1 MSVKTQNSRIIF
13 GLKVKQLRVE
23 HNLLSKELAEQT
35 GMSVS
40 YLNEIEKG
48 KKYPKPDK
56 IQALADTFNVSFEEL
71 SSLELKRSLAPV
83 GDLLHSNFLNELP
96 LDLFGIELSKV
107 VEIIANSPLRVGA
120 FISTLV
126 ELARNYALREE
137 NFYFGALRSYIELH
151 NNYFEDIETAAAEF
165 ALEHQLSQQSLVPI
179 ESLENL
185 LKQEY
190 GYRIVKDG
198 LSAYPELA
206 DLRTLLLP
214 QKKKL
219 LLNGGLTDVQIAFQ
233 YGKEIGFKVLKL
245 KDRVHT
251 SSLLR
256 LESFEQVLSHYKA
269 SYFSSALL
277 INRTS
282 FVKDLQIFFQKKKWD
297 GEAFVSLLHKYQSSP
312 EMLYQRL
319 TNVIPQF
326 FGLEKIFF
334 FRIVHLTQQ
343 DKFEIQKEMHLNRQH
358 QPHGNGLHEHYCRR
372 WLSVSLLKDLFHIQR
387 SGKYVGTI
395 VGAQRSRYFG
405 SDDEY
410 LCITLARPDA
420 PAAGRNISVTIGL
433 LINQESSSRIQFLN
447 DPAISKTEVNNTCE
461 RCAIE
466 NCSERAVPAVV
477 IEKRKA
483 RKQIQEALK
492 ELVKNH

>member
-1 MSVKTQNSRIIF
+1 M
-13 GLKVKQLRVE
+13 
-23 HNLLSKELAEQT
+23 LSKELAEQT

-56 IQALADTFNVSFEEL
+56 IQALADTFEVSFEEL
-71 SSLELKRSLAPV
+71 SSLELSRNLAPV

-137 NFYFGALRSYIELH
+137 HFYFGALRSYIELH
-151 NNYFEDIETAAAEF
+151 NNYFEEIESAAAEF
-165 ALEHQLSQQSLVPI
+165 VIDNELPTGTFIPAET
-179 ESLENL
+179 LENI
-185 LKQEY
+185 LKNKY
-190 GYRIVKDG
+190 GYKTINDG
-198 LSAYPELA
+198 LKDYPELA
-206 DLRTLLLP
+206 NLRTLFLP

-219 LLNGGLTDVQIAFQ
+219 LLNGDLSTVQKTFQ
-233 YGKEIGFKVLKL
+233 FGKEIGFKALNL
-245 KDRVHT
+245 KDRANT
-251 SSLLR
+251 SALLR

-277 INRTS
+277 INRES
-282 FVKDLQIFFQKKKWD
+282 FVNDLKHFFQKKKWD
-297 GEAFVSLLHKYQSSP
+297 GEAFVALLHKYKASP

-319 TNVIPQF
+319 TNVIPKF

-334 FRIVHLTQQ
+334 FRIVHLTNI
-343 DKFEIQKEMHLNRQH
+343 DKFEIHKEMQLNRQH

-372 WLSVSLLKDLFHIQR
+372 WLSLSLLKDLFNIQR
-387 SGKYVGTI
+387 EGKYVGTI

-405 SDDEY
+405 TEDEY

-420 PAAGRNISVTIGL
+420 PAVSRNISVTIGL
-433 LINQESSSRIQFLN
+433 LINEELSNKIQFLD
-447 DPAISKTEVNNTCE
+447 DPSISKTEVNTTCE
-461 RCAIE
+461 RCPIE
-466 NCSERAVPAVV
+466 ECKERAVPAVV
-477 IEKRKA
+477 IERRKE
-483 RKQIQEALK
+483 RKIVQDALK
-492 ELVKNH
+492 DLANKQ